1 MSNGIHDKLG
11 RVRTP
16 RVHITYEVETEGG
29 SVQRELPFVVGVL
42 GDFSGNPAKE
52 LKPLKERKFVNI
64 DRDNFDE
71 VMGKFAPELNLK
83 VENTIKGDKS
93 EMAVHLEFHSLDDFS
108 PARVVEKVEPL
119 KKLKETRDKISEL
132 MTRIDRS
139 DELEAALEEG
149 LKELKKQREGA
160 KKTKGGE

>member
-16 RVHITYEVETEGG
+16 RVHITYEVATAGG

-42 GDFSGNPAKE
+42 GDFSGSAP
-52 LKPLKERKFVNI
+52 LKPLKERNFVTI

-93 EMAVHLEFHSLDDFS
+93 EMAVNLKFRSLEDFS
-108 PARVVEKVEPL
+108 PARVVEQVEPL
-119 KKLKETRDKISEL
+119 KKLKETRDKITEL

-139 DELEAALEEG
+139 DRLEEALEEG